1 MNLEKAQKL
10 WFLLHR
16 FDRTNR
22 ADLAIFNDD
31 KERYPFFY
39 LLHWNEKNIASQE
52 RKVALKSNSRLNYFK
67 SIRDIET
74 SEIENPFEL
83 NLKSANSNDVQAQL
97 IEDFLLKM
105 PTITKIKKSSN
116 EIELPEEVDYS
127 EVSYQAPTTESYAII
142 LEKQGKYDL
151 AIKVY
156 EKLSLAKPEKRLY
169 FASRISEI
177 AFKINN

>member
-16 FDRTNR
+16 FDRTNQ
-22 ADLAIFNDD
+22 AEIDIFNDD
-31 KERYPFFY
+31 KKKYPFFY
-39 LLHWNEKNIASQE
+39 LLHWNEKSHKIQQ
-52 RKVALKSNSRLNYFK
+52 RKISLQSNSRLNYFN
-67 SIRDIET
+67 SIFDIE
-74 SEIENPFEL
+74 PFEKVDPFDL
-83 NLKSANSNDVQAQL
+83 NNKPESSYNIQRQL

-105 PTITKIKKSSN
+105 PTISKIKKSTN
-116 EIELPEEVDYS
+116 ENDSIEELDFSKVT
-127 EVSYQAPTTESYAII
+127 YQAPTTESYAII

-156 EKLSLAKPEKRLY
+156 EKLSLAKPEKKLY
-169 FASRISEI
+169 FATRISEI

>member
-16 FDRTNR
+16 FDRSNR
-22 ADLAIFNDD
+22 GDLAIFNAD

-39 LLHWNEKNIASQE
+39 LLHWNEKNRISQQ

-74 SEIENPFEL
+74 IELDNTFAFDF
-83 NLKSANSNDVQAQL
+83 KSKISNDVQAQL

-105 PTITKIKKSSN
+105 PTITKIKKGSN
-116 EIELPEEVDYS
+116 ESESNEEVDFS
-127 EVSYQAPTTESYAII
+127 EVTYQPPITESYAII

-169 FASRISEI
+169 YASRISEI

>member
-16 FDRTNR
+16 FDRTNH
-22 ADLAIFNDD
+22 AELDIFKLD
-31 KERYPFFY
+31 KEKYPFFY
-39 LLHWNEKNIASQE
+39 LLHWNEKNNVSQQ
-52 RKVALKSNSRLNYFK
+52 RKIALKSNSRLNYFK
-67 SIRDIET
+67 SIRDIKF
-74 SEIENPFEL
+74 EIENSIEF
-83 NLKSANSNDVQAQL
+83 NINTDSTNNVQAQL
-97 IEDFLLKM
+97 IEDFLSKM
-105 PTITKIKKSSN
+105 PTITKIKKSPSDN
-116 EIELPEEVDYS
+116 EINEEVDFS
-127 EVSYQAPTTESYAII
+127 EVTYQAPTTESYAII

-177 AFKINN
+177 ALKINN

>member
-22 ADLAIFNDD
+22 AELDIFTSD

-39 LLHWNEKNIASQE
+39 LLHWNEKTNVRQQ
-52 RKVALKSNSRLNYFK
+52 RKIALKSNSRLNYFK
-67 SIRDIET
+67 SIHDIE
-74 SEIENPFEL
+74 SEMDNPIEFNIDTEIT
-83 NLKSANSNDVQAQL
+83 NSVQAQL

-105 PTITKIKKSSN
+105 PTITKIKKSTSDN
-116 EIELPEEVDYS
+116 ELDEEVDFS
-127 EVSYQAPTTESYAII
+127 EATYQAPTTESYAII

-156 EKLSLAKPEKRLY
+156 EKLSLAKHEKRLY

-177 AFKINN
+177 ALKINN

>member
-10 WFLLHR
+10 WFLLNR
-16 FDRTNR
+16 FDRFNR
-22 ADLAIFNDD
+22 DILDDFKAD
-31 KERYPFFY
+31 KEKYPFFY
-39 LLHWNEKNIASQE
+39 LLHWNEKNHVKQQ
-52 RKVALKSNSRLNYFK
+52 RKIALKSNSRLNYFR
-67 SIRDIET
+67 SIHDIE
-74 SEIENPFEL
+74 SVEIEKPEEF
-83 NLKSANSNDVQAQL
+83 NSLLDQKDTIQAQL

-105 PTITKIKKSSN
+105 PTLTKIKKSSSESEIN
-116 EIELPEEVDYS
+116 EALDFS
-127 EVSYQAPTTESYAII
+127 EVAYQAPTTESYAII

-169 FASRISEI
+169 FASRISEL

>member
-22 ADLAIFNDD
+22 AELDIFTLD

-39 LLHWNEKNIASQE
+39 LLHWNEKNNVRQQ
-52 RKVALKSNSRLNYFK
+52 RKIALKSNSRLNYFK
-67 SIRDIET
+67 SIHDIE
-74 SEIENPFEL
+74 FEL
-83 NLKSANSNDVQAQL
+83 DNSIEFNLDTEITNSVQAQL

-105 PTITKIKKSSN
+105 PTITKIKKSPSD
-116 EIELPEEVDYS
+116 IELDEEVDFS
-127 EVSYQAPTTESYAII
+127 EATYQAPTTESYAII

-177 AFKINN
+177 ALKINN

>member
-22 ADLAIFNDD
+22 SDVETFTAD
-31 KERYPFFY
+31 KKRYPFFY
-39 LLHWNEKNIASQE
+39 LLHWNEKDNKGQQ
-52 RKVALKSNSRLNYFK
+52 RKIALKSNSRINYFQ
-67 SIRDIET
+67 SIYDIEDA
-74 SEIENPFEL
+74 IIDNPFEFKI
-83 NLKSANSNDVQAQL
+83 NLESSNTIQAQL

-105 PTITKIKKSSN
+105 PTITKFKKNIIEN
-116 EIELPEEVDYS
+116 ELFEKIDFS
-127 EVSYQAPTTESYAII
+127 EVTYQAPTTESYAII

>member
-16 FDRTNR
+16 FDRTNQTE
-22 ADLAIFNDD
+22 LAIFNGD

-39 LLHWNEKNIASQE
+39 LLHWNEKNNANQQ
-52 RKVALKSNSRLNYFK
+52 RKVALKSNSRINYFK

-74 SEIENPFEL
+74 IELENPFEFDF
-83 NLKSANSNDVQAQL
+83 KSENSNAVQAQL

-105 PTITKIKKSSN
+105 PTITKIKKNSN
-116 EIELPEEVDYS
+116 ERELNEEIDFSGVT
-127 EVSYQAPTTESYAII
+127 YQAPTSESYAII

>member
-1 MNLEKAQKL
+1 MNLEKSQKL

-22 ADLAIFNDD
+22 AELDVFTSD
-31 KERYPFFY
+31 KEKYPFFY
-39 LLHWNEKNIASQE
+39 LLHWNEKSHVRQQ
-52 RKVALKSNSRLNYFK
+52 RKIALKSNSRLNYFK
-67 SIRDIET
+67 SIQDIEF
-74 SEIENPFEL
+74 EIDNPIEF
-83 NLKSANSNDVQAQL
+83 NINTDSTNNVQAQL
-97 IEDFLLKM
+97 IEDFLSKM
-105 PTITKIKKSSN
+105 PTITKIKKSHSDN
-116 EIELPEEVDYS
+116 ELNEEIDFS
-127 EVSYQAPTTESYAII
+127 EVAYQAPTTESYAII

-177 AFKINN
+177 ALKINN

>member
-22 ADLAIFNDD
+22 AELDIFNSD

-39 LLHWNEKNIASQE
+39 LLHWNEKNYVKQQ
-52 RKVALKSNSRLNYFK
+52 RKIALKSNSRLNYFK
-67 SIRDIET
+67 SIHDIEF
-74 SEIENPFEL
+74 EIDCPIEFNMGAGI
-83 NLKSANSNDVQAQL
+83 SNSVQAQL

-105 PTITKIKKSSN
+105 PTITKIKKSPSDN
-116 EIELPEEVDYS
+116 VLVEKVDFS
-127 EVSYQAPTTESYAII
+127 EVAYQAPTTESYAII

-177 AFKINN
+177 ALKINN

>member
-16 FDRTNR
+16 FDRSDR
-22 ADLAIFNDD
+22 GDLAIFNVD

-39 LLHWNEKNIASQE
+39 LLHWNEKNNVCQQ

-74 SEIENPFEL
+74 IELENTFEYDFKSEI
-83 NLKSANSNDVQAQL
+83 SNVAQAQL

-116 EIELPEEVDYS
+116 ESELNEDVDFS
-127 EVSYQAPTTESYAII
+127 EVSYQPPTTESYAII
-142 LEKQGKYDL
+142 LEKQGKFDL

>member
-22 ADLAIFNDD
+22 AELDIFTSD

-39 LLHWNEKNIASQE
+39 LLHWNEKNKVKQQ
-52 RKVALKSNSRLNYFK
+52 RKIALKSNSRLNYFK
-67 SIRDIET
+67 SIHDIEF
-74 SEIENPFEL
+74 EIDYSIEFNMGAGI
-83 NLKSANSNDVQAQL
+83 SNSVQAQL

-105 PTITKIKKSSN
+105 PTITKIKKSPSDN
-116 EIELPEEVDYS
+116 VLDEEVDFS
-127 EVSYQAPTTESYAII
+127 EVAYQAPTTESYAII

-177 AFKINN
+177 ALKINN

>member
-22 ADLAIFNDD
+22 ADLSIFNAD

-116 EIELPEEVDYS
+116 ESELNEDVDFS
-127 EVSYQAPTTESYAII
+127 EVSYHPPTTESYAII

>member
-22 ADLAIFNDD
+22 AEIDVFKAD

-39 LLHWNEKNIASQE
+39 LLHWNEKNQIKQQ
-52 RKVALKSNSRLNYFK
+52 RKIALKSNSRLNYFK
-67 SIRDIET
+67 SIHDIE
-74 SEIENPFEL
+74 SVEIENPFEFNIKL
-83 NLKSANSNDVQAQL
+83 DSTNNIQAQL

-105 PTITKIKKSSN
+105 PTITKIKKISN
-116 EIELPEEVDYS
+116 ESELIEEIDFS
-127 EVSYQAPTTESYAII
+127 EVTYQAPTTESYAII

>member
-22 ADLAIFNDD
+22 TDLAIFNAD

-39 LLHWNEKNIASQE
+39 LLHWNEKHNISQQ

-74 SEIENPFEL
+74 IEIENLFEFDDKSENL
-83 NLKSANSNDVQAQL
+83 NNVQAQL

-105 PTITKIKKSSN
+105 PTINKIKKGSN
-116 EIELPEEVDYS
+116 ESELNEDVDFS
-127 EVSYQAPTTESYAII
+127 EVTYHPPTTESYAII

>member
-16 FDRTNR
+16 FDRSNR
-22 ADLAIFNDD
+22 TELDIFTPD

-39 LLHWNEKNIASQE
+39 LLNWNEKNNSKQQ

-67 SIRDIET
+67 SIRDIEV
-74 SEIENPFEL
+74 EIDNQIEFNIDTEI
-83 NLKSANSNDVQAQL
+83 SNSIQTQL
-97 IEDFLLKM
+97 IEDFLLKI
-105 PTITKIKKSSN
+105 PTITKIKKSPSDN
-116 EIELPEEVDYS
+116 VLDEEVDFS
-127 EVSYQAPTTESYAII
+127 EVTYQAPTTESYAII

>member
-16 FDRTNR
+16 FDRSNR
-22 ADLAIFNDD
+22 ADLAIFTAD

-39 LLHWNEKNIASQE
+39 LLHWNDKNNVSQQ
-52 RKVALKSNSRLNYFK
+52 RKIALKSNSRLNYFN
-67 SIRDIET
+67 SIRDIEMT
-74 SEIENPFEL
+74 ELENPFEL
-83 NLKSANSNDVQAQL
+83 DFKLENSNEVQAQL

-116 EIELPEEVDYS
+116 ESELKDEVDFS
-127 EVSYQAPTTESYAII
+127 KVIYQPPTTESYAII
-142 LEKQGKYDL
+142 LEKQGKFDL

-169 FASRISEI
+169 FASRIAEI